1 MKVVDMEHKF
11 GVKDDA
17 AIQHGI
23 GEKISLDKKTES
35 GLKSVTQKLE
45 TGAAVAIKSAPTVKR
60 AVGKIVGNP
69 VVKAGGKVV
78 SMTASAVDKA
88 VGSIDNEV
96 VQLGVKSFRIA
107 SSAVRLG
114 GKTVKVAAKTSGQ
127 VIKNTFKLSRAVA
140 QKVRLAKKNVKKL
153 KVRTS
158 KLYKAMAAANAAK
171 KYVVKPA
178 VKTVKIGANAA
189 GTVID
194 KGMGA
199 LGNIEND
206 AVQFA
211 KKTYDVVNAA
221 GALTLKTGKASAKA
235 VKVTGKTAR
244 TLLTKKGRRGLV
256 NSVKRSVQRV
266 KRTVRNIRNAV
277 RLTVKAAKFIAKM
290 VAKAAKLVAQLA
302 VKLVNLIAST
312 APWSLIIMGVIALL
326 IIAVNIITAL
336 IADEEQDKTAGLVDP
351 ESDITEIS
359 ENMTEFEELFAEVCK
374 ENITDPLKSTV
385 SSFCVDPFN
394 NNQPPQRIIVY
405 NGTLYYP
412 ARGKASTINPAIEN
426 YVSSSLSTDR
436 FVAMLA
442 ALKVFV
448 RRETDENPEEAF
460 TKDDFKAF
468 IGTVNGN
475 TCGYGDTFFI
485 KTTSTVSG
493 QTCPGSNCRVRYCKE
508 GCCTRINSDG
518 ETEQYCPGHRY
529 CDHDHVKMTI
539 TLKTVEEYTG
549 KSVPEIYGFDEEEE
563 YLYDAYVEFIDALI
577 EDMKDPDSP
586 TYHPPIT
593 GGTSEDYNTS
603 YEPADFSISSSNVA
617 LLILLVLGLIALGI
631 RKRGG

>member
-1 MKVVDMEHKF
+1 MKVVDMDHKF

-45 TGAAVAIKSAPTVKR
+45 TGVAGAVEGASAVKK
-60 AVGKIVGNP
+60 AVGKIAENP

-78 SMTASAVDKA
+78 SMTASPVDKA
-88 VGSIDNEV
+88 VGGIDNEV

-107 SSAVRLG
+107 SSAVRL
-114 GKTVKVAAKTSGQ
+114 
-127 VIKNTFKLSRAVA
+127 
-140 QKVRLAKKNVKKL
+140 AKKNVKKL

-158 KLYKAMAAANAAK
+158 KLYKAIAAANVTK

-189 GTVID
+189 GTVVD

-199 LGNIEND
+199 LGNSEND
-206 AVQFA
+206 TVQFV

-244 TLLTKKGRRGLV
+244 KLLTKKGRRGLV

-290 VAKAAKLVAQLA
+290 AAKAAKLVAQLA
-302 VKLVNLIAST
+302 VKLVNLIVST
-312 APWSLIIMGVIALL
+312 APWSLIIIGVIALL

-336 IADEEQDKTAGLVDP
+336 IADEEEDKTAGLVDP

-374 ENITDPLKSTV
+374 ENITDPLTDTV
-385 SSFCVDPFN
+385 SNFCVNPFN

-412 ARGKASTINPAIEN
+412 ARGKASTINPVIEN
-426 YVSSSLSTDR
+426 YVSSSVSTDR
-436 FVAMLA
+436 FAAMLA

-448 RRETDENPEEAF
+448 RRETGENPEAAF
-460 TKDDFKAF
+460 TKNDFKTF

-485 KTTSTVSG
+485 KTTSTVGG
-493 QTCPGSNCRVRYCKE
+493 QTCPGSNCRVRYCEE
-508 GCCTRINSDG
+508 GCCTRTNSDG
-518 ETEQYCPGHRY
+518 ETEHYCPGHRY
-529 CDHDHVKMTI
+529 CNHDHVKMTV

-563 YLYDAYVEFIDALI
+563 YLYDAYKEFIDALI
-577 EDMKDPDSP
+577 EDMGDPDSP
-586 TYHPPIT
+586 TYHPHTP

-603 YEPADFSISSSNVA
+603 YDPADFSISSSNVA
-617 LLILLVLGLIALGI
+617 LLILLVFGLIAFGV
-631 RKRGG
+631 RKKGG